1 MRMGTHERMWR
12 THSCVPRRQSC
23 RRLAPQNQDASR
35 RVSTLHARVRTPR
48 CASVLA
54 CLIFASAA
62 AAQTGYPSPDDLVL
76 SPDGTRLY
84 AVLSGTG
91 EVVAMDT
98 AKRAIA
104 GRVAVGKVPRGITVT
119 PDGARLYV
127 TNSWADTV
135 SEIDAAAMR
144 PLRTLPAGFEPTG
157 IAFDGR
163 GALYVA
169 NRLSDDVAVVD
180 LSSGAVTRHLI
191 AAHGASYAAASADGS
206 RIYVTHIYPILG
218 QFRTPTRSEI
228 TEIDTRSQIVTN
240 RISLPDAAGVFH
252 VAISRDGRL
261 GLAALLRPHNLVPLA
276 HVEHGWAMGDSLAV
290 FGDDIG
296 GVVQLPLDAIEDY
309 FSLPFGVAIAPDK
322 KRAYVSAS
330 GSNEVAVLDLTRLVA
345 AARSQGAA
353 RMANDLSA
361 ASHYVIAR
369 IPVGRNPRNI
379 ALSSDGATL
388 WVANRLDDSISI
400 IDTTRLAVSGT
411 VALGAPA
418 TLTPERRGER
428 LFYSSLFAFG
438 HSFGCA
444 NCHLDSTFD
453 GLNWDL
459 EPDGFGIDIVDNRA
473 LEDIADTSPFKW
485 NGQNPDLETECGP
498 RTERY
503 FFRSQGIRGD
513 DLEDLVHYIKAI
525 PLRPNRYRAPDG
537 ELTPAQERGK
547 AIFLRTTR
555 KDGTPIPEGLQCF
568 VCHSGK
574 YYTNQLVA
582 DVGTGK
588 PTDRSPLIDT
598 PELTNVVNS
607 APYLHDGSAHTFEE
621 IWTIFNPK
629 DQHGVTNDLAKDELN
644 DLIEYLK
651 TL

>member
-1 MRMGTHERMWR
+1 MRMGMQRRTWR

-23 RRLAPQNQDASR
+23 RRLAPQNEDASR
-35 RVSTLHARVRTPR
+35 RVSTRHARVRAPQV
-48 CASVLA
+48 ASILA
-54 CLIFASAA
+54 CLIFASLA
-62 AAQTGYPSPDDLVL
+62 AAQTRYPSPDDLVL

-84 AVLSGTG
+84 VVLSGTN
-91 EVVAMDT
+91 EVVAIDT

-104 GRVAVGKVPRGITVT
+104 GRVSVGKVPRGIAVT

-127 TNSWADTV
+127 TNSWSDTV
-135 SEIDAAAMR
+135 SEIDAATLQPR
-144 PLRTLPAGFEPTG
+144 RTLPAGFEPTG
-157 IAFDGR
+157 IAFGG

-169 NRLSDDVAVVD
+169 NRLGDDVAVVD
-180 LSSGAVTRHLI
+180 LASGAITRLLI

-206 RIYVTHIYPILG
+206 RIYVTHIYPFVG
-218 QFRTPTRSEI
+218 QFRTPPRSEI
-228 TEIDTRSQIVTN
+228 AEIDARSQIVIN
-240 RISLPDAAGVFH
+240 RITLPDAAGVFH
-252 VAISRDGRL
+252 VTLSRDGRL

-290 FGDDIG
+290 FGEDIG
-296 GVVQLPLDAIEDY
+296 GAVQLPLDAIEDY

-330 GSNEVAVLDLTRLVA
+330 GSNEVAVLDLARLVA
-345 AARSQGAA
+345 AARSPSAA

-379 ALSSDGATL
+379 ALSADGTTL

-400 IDTTRLAVSGT
+400 IDTARLAVSGS
-411 VALGAPA
+411 VALGGPA

-444 NCHLDSTFD
+444 SCHLDSTFD

-513 DLEDLVHYIKAI
+513 DLEDLVAYIKAI

-555 KDGTPIPEGLQCF
+555 KDGTPIPETDQCF